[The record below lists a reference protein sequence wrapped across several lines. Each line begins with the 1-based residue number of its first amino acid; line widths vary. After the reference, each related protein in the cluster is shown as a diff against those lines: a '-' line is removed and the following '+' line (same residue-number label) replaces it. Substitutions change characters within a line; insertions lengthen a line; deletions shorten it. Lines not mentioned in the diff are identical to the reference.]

1 MSDTFSIILG
11 AALVVAAVAISVYL
25 YLTSRRS
32 RTAPLSEQGRAEQE
46 ARRQLEE
53 AQGAQ
58 IRHTGRGAGL

>member
-11 AALVVAAVAISVYL
+11 AALVVAAIAISVFL
-25 YLTSRRS
+25 YLISRQP

-46 ARRQLEE
+46 ARRQLDE
-53 AQGAQ
+53 AQGAK